1 MFESKSRPEP
11 EMKQQ
16 LADEIGLEPRQVAI
30 WFQNRRAR
38 LKTKQVPLFC
48 WTISSFKCKGTLLT
62 EARLSG
68 MHAESNKS
76 FNFQQLQKLK
86 NQHVK
91 QHGNSDL
98 RHQSESSQ
106 YGRFEDM
113 GTDSG

>member
-38 LKTKQVPLFC
+38 LKTKQVEKD
-48 WTISSFKCKGTLLT
+48 FKCKGTLLT

-113 GTDSG
+113 GTDSE

>member
-1 MFESKSRPEP
+1 
-11 EMKQQ
+11 MKQQ

-30 WFQNRRAR
+30 WFQNRRSR
-38 LKTKQVPLFC
+38 LKTKQLKKSAVYGN
-48 WTISSFKCKGTLLT
+48 IFKCKGTHLT

-68 MHAESNKS
+68 LHAESYKS

-98 RHQSESSQ
+98 RHQSESSH

-113 GTDSG
+113 GTDLE

>member
-38 LKTKQVPLFC
+38 LKTKQVENECSLR
-48 WTISSFKCKGTLLT
+48 K
-62 EARLSG
+62 
-68 MHAESNKS
+68 
-76 FNFQQLQKLK
+76 LQKLK
-86 NQHVK
+86 TQHVK

-113 GTDSG
+113 GTDSE

>member
-38 LKTKQVPLFC
+38 LKTKQVEKECSLG
-48 WTISSFKCKGTLLT
+48 K
-62 EARLSG
+62 
-68 MHAESNKS
+68 
-76 FNFQQLQKLK
+76 LQKLK
-86 NQHVK
+86 N

-98 RHQSESSQ
+98 RHHSESSQ

-113 GTDSG
+113 GTDSE